1 MKGEDDVVVGRIAV
15 AGVDS
20 DPKMGLNVL
29 LGATGSAKEG
39 ADCAVAETT
48 MVLLAEK
55 PKFSLFAG
63 LPNTGLKIGTVLGA
77 EEDGAVAAEEGL
89 STGGLVRIP
98 KRMLG
103 FGADEG
109 LDGVWPSSEEA
120 VTKVPGLLV
129 GREGPEEGEA
139 VDRGTG
145 TLSVGGLG
153 ASGNVTGTEELKSSE
168 AEKAGI

>member
-20 DPKMGLNVL
+20 GPKMGLNVL
-29 LGATGSAKEG
+29 LGATGGAKEG
-39 ADCAVAETT
+39 TDCAVAETT
-48 MVLLAEK
+48 MVLLGEK
-55 PKFSLFAG
+55 LKFSLFAG
-63 LPNTGLKIGTVLGA
+63 LPNTGLKIGTVPGA
-77 EEDGAVAAEEGL
+77 EEDGVVAAEGL

-109 LDGVWPSSEEA
+109 LDGVWPDSEEA
-120 VTKVPGLLV
+120 VTKLPVLLV
-129 GREGPEEGEA
+129 GREVPEEGEA
-139 VDRGTG
+139 MDRGTG
-145 TLSVGGLG
+145 TLSARGLG
-153 ASGNVTGTEELKSSE
+153 ASGDVIGTEELKSSE